1 MLLKIG
7 ELAKRTGLT
16 VRTLHHYDAIGLLSP
31 SVRSDAGYR
40 LYDRNDIERLHR
52 IQALRRLELPLAEV
66 ATLLEGDVRDFDS
79 VIQQQIASLDREI
92 ERTVALRE
100 RLKELRRHLAEK
112 EEPDLNDW
120 LATLEMMTLYSRYFT
135 QEEFAALRTAD
146 ADMKELTALVVTVR
160 DLMQRGVPPD
170 SDNAVALAKPWL
182 TLSLRHMGD
191 DPRLMLKL
199 EAMHRNEVAV
209 QLMTGVDVAM
219 LEYMARATAE
229 FRLRLYEKHL
239 GKEQV
244 ARIREPYLAHYRIWP
259 LMFAEARDLH
269 ERGASPSSPELM
281 DLCRRWIDTFQAIW
295 GTDPVLRE
303 RVRKLSDLEPDLM
316 ASSGMN
322 EAVMHLLQQ
331 GIVALAN
338 QSK

>member
-40 LYDRNDIERLHR
+40 LYNRNDIERLHR

-79 VIQQQIASLDREI
+79 VIQQQIASLDREV

-100 RLKELRRHLAEK
+100 RLKELRKRLAEK

-120 LATLEMMTLYSRYFT
+120 LATLEMMTLYGRYFT
-135 QEEFAALRTAD
+135 QEEFAALRTAE
-146 ADMKELTALVVTVR
+146 ADMKELTALVVTAR
-160 DLMQRGVPPD
+160 ALMQRGVPPD
-170 SDNAVALAKPWL
+170 SDEAVALAKPWL

-191 DPRLMLKL
+191 DPRLILKL
-199 EAMHRNEVAV
+199 DAMHRNEMAV
-209 QLMTGVDVAM
+209 QVLTGVDVAM
-219 LEYMARATAE
+219 LEYMVHATAE

-244 ARIREPYLAHYRIWP
+244 ARIREPYLAHYRNWP
-259 LMFAEARDLH
+259 LMFAEARELH
-269 ERGASPSSPELM
+269 ERGVSPSSPELM
-281 DLCRRWIDTFQAIW
+281 DLCKRWIDTFHAIW
-295 GTDPVLRE
+295 GTDPALCE
-303 RVRKLSDLEPDLM
+303 RVRELSVLEPDLM
-316 ASSGMN
+316 AGSGMD
-322 EAVMHLLQQ
+322 EAVMHLVQQ
-331 GIVALAN
+331 GIATLAK

>member
-40 LYDRNDIERLHR
+40 LYNRNDIERLHR

-66 ATLLEGDVRDFDS
+66 AALLEGDVRDFDS
-79 VIQQQIASLDREI
+79 VISQQIASLDREV

-100 RLKELRRHLAEK
+100 RLKELRKRLAEK

-120 LATLEMMTLYSRYFT
+120 LATLEMMTLYGRYFT
-135 QEEFAALRTAD
+135 RDEFATLRTAE
-146 ADMKELTALVVTVR
+146 ADMKELTALVIAAR
-160 DLMQRGVPPD
+160 ELMQRGVPPD
-170 SDNAVALAKPWL
+170 SDEAVALAKPWL

-191 DPRLMLKL
+191 DPRLILKL
-199 EAMHRNEVAV
+199 DAMHRNEMAV
-209 QLMTGVDVAM
+209 QVLTGVDVDM
-219 LEYMARATAE
+219 LEYMVHATAE

-244 ARIREPYLAHYRIWP
+244 ARVREAYLAHYRNWP
-259 LMFAEARDLH
+259 PMFAEARELH
-269 ERGASPSSPELM
+269 ERGVSVSSPELM
-281 DLCRRWIDTFQAIW
+281 DLCKRWVDTFLGVW
-295 GTDPVLRE
+295 GTDPVLLDQA
-303 RVRKLSDLEPDLM
+303 RKLIDVEPDLM
-316 ASSGMN
+316 AGSGMN
-322 EAVMHLLQQ
+322 EAVMNLIRQ
-331 GIVALAN
+331 GIATLAK